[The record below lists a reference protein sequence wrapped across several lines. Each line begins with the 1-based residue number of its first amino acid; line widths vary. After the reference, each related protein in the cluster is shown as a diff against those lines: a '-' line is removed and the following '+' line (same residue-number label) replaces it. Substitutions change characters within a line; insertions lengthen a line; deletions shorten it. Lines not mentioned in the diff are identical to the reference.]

1 MTVARRVVVTGVGM
15 VCPLGLGVPYV
26 WNRLVAGDTAT
37 AFVADEWA
45 KPIPC
50 KVAARI
56 PHGTAPHELNI
67 KGEFSTSELRSLSPA
82 TIVSLIAAKE
92 AITDAAWTP
101 EDEKERQATGVAI
114 GMGIVDL
121 EDILAT
127 GKALEEKYSKVNP
140 FFIPRILTNMAAGQ
154 ISIKYGFQGPN
165 HSVSTACA
173 TGTHSI
179 GDCFRMIKYGDADV
193 MVSGGSEAK
202 VNAIGMA
209 GFSRLRALSVK
220 YNDNPS
226 VASRPFDRDRDGF
239 VMGEGSGIV
248 VLEELEHARARDAKI
263 YAEVLGF
270 GMSGDAHHIT
280 SPREDGNGGE
290 RAMKMCMK
298 EASVG
303 PADVGYVNAHAT
315 STPLG
320 DEIEL
325 GAIGRVFG
333 DNEVQVSST
342 KGAVGHLLGAAGAVE
357 SIFTILAVHAGFLP
371 PTANLENPIQVPNK
385 VNIVAKVGQ
394 PWIDRHKRRIA
405 LNNSFGFGG
414 TNACLC
420 FGSYE

>member
-1 MTVARRVVVTGVGM
+1 MSARRVVVTGVGL
-15 VCPLGLGVPYV
+15 VTPLGLGAPHV
-26 WNRLVAGDTAT
+26 WARLTAGDTAT
-37 AFVADEWA
+37 AYVADDWA
-45 KPIPC
+45 KQIPSR
-50 KVAARI
+50 VAARI
-56 PHGTAPHELNI
+56 PFGTGENELDL
-67 KGEFSTSELRSLSPA
+67 KREFSSSELRTLSPA
-82 TIVSLIAAKE
+82 SAVALITARE
-92 AITDAAWTP
+92 AVADAAWTP
-101 EDEKERQATGVAI
+101 DDLKERQATGVAI
-114 GMGIVDL
+114 GMGMVDL
-121 EDILAT
+121 EDVLAT
-127 GKALEEKYSKVNP
+127 GKALQEKYTKVNP

-179 GDCFRMIKYGDADV
+179 GDSFRMIKYDDADV
-193 MVSGGSEAK
+193 MVCGGAEAR
-202 VNAIGMA
+202 VNALGMA

-239 VMGEGSGIV
+239 VMGEGCGIL
-248 VLEELEHARARDAKI
+248 VLEELQHALARNAKI

-280 SPREDGNGGE
+280 SPREDGDGGE
-290 RAMKMCMK
+290 RAMLKCLK
-298 EASVG
+298 EASLT

-325 GAIGRVFG
+325 NAIGRVFG
-333 DNEVQVSST
+333 DNEVYVSST

-357 SIFTILAVHAGFLP
+357 SVFTVLSVHAGFLP
-371 PTANLENPIQVPNK
+371 PTTNLENPIDVPNK
-385 VNIVAKVGQ
+385 VKIIAKVGQ
-394 PWIDRHKRRIA
+394 PWLDRGKRRVA

-420 FGSYE
+420 FAAYH